1 MHDDPQLSQ
10 PYDTVKTIRVIY
22 TPVQRRAWTQ
32 ETFSVDA
39 TTTLHQLIKK
49 VVSHQNRSAYDTLD
63 EVVLLSPAYIPEFK
77 KLIGKKTHGSYLPSL
92 MP

>member
-1 MHDDPQLSQ
+1 MIHNCPSHTTQLKQYELSTLRFK
-10 PYDTVKTIRVIY
+10 D
-22 TPVQRRAWTQ
+22 AWTQ

-39 TTTLHQLIKK
+39 ATTLHQLIKK